1 MFLWLTKTVFRMTQ
15 AISAPGRPHPPSV
28 VAGAVV
34 SQGTDSRET
43 SEGRAE
49 SPGDTVQ
56 GTV

>member
-1 MFLWLTKTVFRMTQ
+1 MTQ